1 VAAGKCFGP
10 LPVEGKGGVHHDN
23 SVRNNYFYDTSAT
36 AEGMPHLR
44 PRADGRAQQNP
55 RCGHLREVRLSDSA
69 EAKSGLTGALVSPR
83 TDQEHCSE
91 LDWYFRRDTVYR
103 VVVRSA
109 ADLDLQC
116 SKMLP
121 GLSVGTVRDEGHS
134 ILCCVGLI
142 S

>member
-1 VAAGKCFGP
+1 MSRYVNCSPAIGPHSSLKPATCRFRDATNTVAAGKCFGP

-83 TDQEHCSE
+83 TDQEHCS
-91 LDWYFRRDTVYR
+91 
-103 VVVRSA
+103 
-109 ADLDLQC
+109 
-116 SKMLP
+116 
-121 GLSVGTVRDEGHS
+121 
-134 ILCCVGLI
+134 
-142 S
+142 